1 MMSRYITLTDYESH
15 SPIIVNMAE
24 IEAVETF
31 KYFGTYIK
39 TSKKFFY
46 VCESEKYVREMWHGC

>member
-1 MMSRYITLTDYESH
+1 MSRYITLTDYETH

>member
-1 MMSRYITLTDYESH
+1 MSRYITLTDYETH

-39 TSKKFFY
+39 TEKRFFY